1 MYENLV
7 LNSNWWTLWATYHF
21 FLIQKHLYVSCHQEG
36 IHYCTTH
43 KYRDSSWCFQTHPKI
58 WSLLYFD
65 IVSQL

>member
-1 MYENLV
+1 MGYI
-7 LNSNWWTLWATYHF
+7 SF

-65 IVSQL
+65 IVSQLIVQGSKPTA